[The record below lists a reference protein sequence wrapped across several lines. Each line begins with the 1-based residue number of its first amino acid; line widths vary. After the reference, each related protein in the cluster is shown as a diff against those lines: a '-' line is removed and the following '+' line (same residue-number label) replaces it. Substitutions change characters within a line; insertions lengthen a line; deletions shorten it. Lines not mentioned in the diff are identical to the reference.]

1 MTTKEYLTKL
11 ECDVKKMEIR
21 EKLEDDPH
29 KRKTLQRKKDT
40 MLKTL
45 KQFRNLFSGG
55 IECAAMDADGLRK
68 HYKGE

>member
-11 ECDVKKMEIR
+11 ERDVKKMEIR
-21 EKLEDDPH
+21 EKLENDST
-29 KRKTLQRKKDT
+29 KRKTLQKKKEL
-40 MLKTL
+40 MMNLL
-45 KQFRNLFSGG
+45 KQFRNAVSDG